1 MDGLSGS
8 SDEKE
13 DDFFSLKRKRL
24 NQWVKHT
31 WFPDIPNLTSN
42 GYTIAFFFFCLLL
55 ILMLV
60 LRRKSFSQGRFS
72 FSPPNSAVPW
82 NR

>member
-13 DDFFSLKRKRL
+13 DDFFSVKRKRL

-31 WFPDIPNLTSN
+31 WFPDITPQLLTSN
-42 GYTIAFFFFCLLL
+42 GYTIAFFFTYMYISCTQKEV
-55 ILMLV
+55 IL
-60 LRRKSFSQGRFS
+60 SG
-72 FSPPNSAVPW
+72 AI
-82 NR
+82 